1 MPAGFN
7 KGQVEYIKA
16 IASVNDHKTY
26 KRVAFPASQ
35 DLDVDND
42 LTKTH
47 NTSLKYRI
55 WTLGQRPYT
64 RVVQAAPTDPLL
76 ARYSA
81 DDMEEL
87 NAFDIPK
94 TTNADGLVTEL
105 YREGDEGFLEST
117 HLRLRCLLPTADG
130 NGDLSALH
138 GEYRIIVF
146 RARDTQSHVLEHTQ
160 DQSNLFYN
168 LFRGTNN
175 YNIGFNGF
183 ENKESMAGTVSYANS
198 FDADKYDYTWVSHD
212 GAMTLPINREAWVV
226 MKDHRFFLGK
236 EYGGKNI
243 YETTLHWDWKDP
255 ISTSS
260 DDVSE
265 ANPDKNYNWHILIMG
280 TTNNFN
286 GVANAKLVV
295 KITGTTHM
303 TSG

>member
-16 IASVNDHKTY
+16 IASVNDHKSY
-26 KRVAFPASQ
+26 KPIRFPASQ
-35 DLDVDND
+35 DLNVDND

-47 NTSLKYRI
+47 NESLKYRI

-64 RVVQAAPTDPLL
+64 RGQDGTLG
-76 ARYSA
+76 RYA
-81 DDMEEL
+81 TTDMEEL
-87 NAFDIPK
+87 DAFTIPK
-94 TTNADGLVTEL
+94 AANSDGLVL
-105 YREGDEGFLEST
+105 PSNREGDEGFLEST
-117 HLRLRCLLPTADG
+117 HLRLRCLLPNADG
-130 NGDLSALH
+130 NGDLSTLH

-146 RARDTQSHVLEHTQ
+146 RARDTQSHVLEHTK

-168 LFRGTNN
+168 LFRGNEN

-183 ENKESMAGTVSYANS
+183 ENKEGLQGTV
-198 FDADKYDYTWVSHD
+198 DYDNDSSSTRYDGLWVSHD
-212 GAMTLPINREAWVV
+212 GAMTLPVNREAWVV

-243 YETTLHWDWKDP
+243 YETTLHWNWQDP
-255 ISTSS
+255 IATAS
-260 DDVSE
+260 DDITES
-265 ANPDKNYNWHILIMG
+265 NPDKNYNWHILIMG
-280 TTNNFN
+280 STNNFN
-286 GVANAKLVV
+286 GVANAKLVC